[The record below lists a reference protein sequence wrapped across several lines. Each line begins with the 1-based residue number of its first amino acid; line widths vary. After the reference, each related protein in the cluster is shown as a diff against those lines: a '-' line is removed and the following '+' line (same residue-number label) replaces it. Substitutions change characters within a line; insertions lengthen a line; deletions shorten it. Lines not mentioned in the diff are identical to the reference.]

1 MNAGAGLSGGGTS
14 GDVTLS
20 VATGG
25 ITNAM
30 LAANSV
36 DSSKIVDG
44 SVATAD
50 LANGAVTDAK
60 VSDVAWSKITG
71 APSSFPPSGAAGGD
85 LTGTYPNPSIAAGA
99 VDASKLAANSVDSS
113 KIVDGSVATADLVN
127 GAVTDA
133 KVSDVAW
140 SKITGAP
147 SSFPP
152 SGAAGGDLTGTYPNP
167 QVAPLAINDSKIS
180 DVSWSKLTGVPA
192 GFADGIDNDT
202 TYSAGS
208 GLSLSGTTFSLDTA
222 FTNGLYVQKSGD
234 TMTGSLTVSGAN
246 VSVTTTGD
254 NAKLVSQNTATDEAT
269 TNVPKLQVLSSSS
282 ASLFAVDSEGDVSV
296 GRELRVGGSAGSAG
310 QFLVSQGPG
319 APPQWQTTSSM
330 PPSGPA
336 GGDLT
341 GTYPNPSIAA
351 GAVDA
356 SKLAAN
362 SVDSSKIVDGSVAT
376 ADLANGA
383 VTDAKVSDVAW
394 SKITGAPSS
403 FPPSG
408 AAGGD
413 LTGTYPNPSIAA
425 GAVDASKLAANSVD
439 SSKIVDGSVAT
450 ADLAN
455 GAVTD
460 AKVSDVAW
468 SKITGAPS
476 SFPPSGAAGGDLT
489 GTYPNP
495 QVAPLA
501 INDSKISDVS
511 WSKLTGVPAG
521 FADGID
527 NDTTY
532 SAGSGLS
539 LSGTTFS
546 LDTAFTN
553 GLYVQKS
560 GDTMTGSLT
569 VSGANVSVTTTGDNA
584 KLVSQNTATDEAT
597 TNVPKLQ
604 VLSSSSAS
612 LFAVDSEGDV
622 SVGRELRVGG
632 SAGSAGQFLVSQGP
646 GAPPQ
651 WQTTSSM
658 PPSGPAGGDLT
669 GTYPNPSIAAG
680 AVDAS
685 KIADGSVTSADVAFN
700 YAGSSSKGGPASDLA
715 CTACVSAGEISGSG
729 ASSGQVLKYNGT
741 SVVWDTDQQGGLT
754 LPYSGSDAS
763 GTSFAITNTAGGVA
777 LRGQSP
783 GTAVVGQ
790 TSGTTGIG
798 VYGVATPTSG
808 ANYGVYGESNSTSG
822 TGVFGYAPT
831 RGVSGRASDLTG
843 TTYGVYGESN
853 SDSGRG
859 VFGLA
864 TAASGNTFGVYGQ
877 SNSSSGRGVYG
888 VATNSTGTTYG
899 VFGENWSASGTG
911 VYGVAP
917 TRGIHG
923 LASDLTGTTYGVYG
937 ESASDNGRGVYGVAT
952 STTPGAPTYGVYGQ
966 SASDGGI
973 GVFGLASAT
982 TGSNA
987 GVIGRSDSASGVG
1000 VLGYATAVSG
1010 TADGV
1015 QGISDSL
1022 NGRGVYGAAPR
1033 MGIYGA
1039 ASSFS
1044 GTTYGVYGWANS
1056 SAGYAGYFAGTVH
1069 VTGNFSAGGTKAF
1082 LIDHPLDPEHK
1093 YLRHAALESNEVLN
1107 VYSGNVVTDEEGR
1120 AVVQL
1125 PEWFEA
1131 INTDYRYQ
1139 LTVIGRFAQ
1148 AIVEEEIH
1156 NNRFVIRTNMAKVKV
1171 SWLVIAKRND
1181 AYMRAHPMK
1190 VEEEKPLEEQGTY
1203 LHPAEWGQPKEKGR
1217 DWVLVQSKEEAL
1229 KVLRERQA
1237 SQQQAP
1243 REK

>member
-1 MNAGAGLSGGGTS
+1 MFRGKTFLLTAMAVLVLAQPLLAGFAGTDIYLPSVGSAVGVAPWYTTVWVYNPNTSPATVTFYFLKRQPNPSPSSYTDTIPPGDVRRYDDAVQFMFHESNFGALRIVSSQKVLVSSRIYAQAAGEGIRDSKGQYFGGIPASFAIGAGEKTRIVGVRQTAGSKSGSDFRFNVGVVETTGNSCTVTLRLLDETGAQVGASKTWSLGPRQQEQQSVWDLFGTPMENHQVEIEVTGGSGKVIAFGSSIANGSDDPSTVEMHFADSLLAENSTGGSGTITGVTAGQGLTGGGTSGNVTLNVGAGAGITVDADTVSVATNGITASMLQDSAAVKSLNGLTGNVNLVAGSNVSITPSGQTITISATPGGGGGDITAVNAGAGLSGGGTS

-30 LAANSV
+30 
-36 DSSKIVDG
+36 
-44 SVATAD
+44 
-50 LANGAVTDAK
+50 
-60 VSDVAWSKITG
+60 
-71 APSSFPPSGAAGGD
+71 
-85 LTGTYPNPSIAAGA
+85 
-99 VDASKLAANSVDSS
+99 
-113 KIVDGSVATADLVN
+113 
-127 GAVTDA
+127 
-133 KVSDVAW
+133 
-140 SKITGAP
+140 
-147 SSFPP
+147 
-152 SGAAGGDLTGTYPNP
+152 
-167 QVAPLAINDSKIS
+167 
-180 DVSWSKLTGVPA
+180 
-192 GFADGIDNDT
+192 
-202 TYSAGS
+202 
-208 GLSLSGTTFSLDTA
+208 
-222 FTNGLYVQKSGD
+222 
-234 TMTGSLTVSGAN
+234 
-246 VSVTTTGD
+246 
-254 NAKLVSQNTATDEAT
+254 
-269 TNVPKLQVLSSSS
+269 
-282 ASLFAVDSEGDVSV
+282 
-296 GRELRVGGSAGSAG
+296 
-310 QFLVSQGPG
+310 
-319 APPQWQTTSSM
+319 
-330 PPSGPA
+330 
-336 GGDLT
+336 
-341 GTYPNPSIAA
+341 
-351 GAVDA
+351 
-356 SKLAAN
+356 
-362 SVDSSKIVDGSVAT
+362 
-376 ADLANGA
+376 
-383 VTDAKVSDVAW
+383 
-394 SKITGAPSS
+394 
-403 FPPSG
+403 
-408 AAGGD
+408 
-413 LTGTYPNPSIAA
+413 
-425 GAVDASKLAANSVD
+425 LAANSVD

-553 GLYVQKS
+553 GLYVQKA

-604 VLSSSSAS
+604 VLSSTSAS

-646 GAPPQ
+646 GMPPQ

-680 AVDAS
+680 AVDSS

-864 TAASGNTFGVYGQ
+864 AAASGNTFGVYGQ

-888 VATNSTGTTYG
+888 VATNSTGTT
-899 VFGENWSASGTG
+899 FG
-911 VYGVAP
+911 VYGESAS
-917 TRGIHG
+917 TFGRGVYGRATATSGTTFGVYGDSASNSGIGVYGRASAASGITYG
-923 LASDLTGTTYGVYG
+923 LYGESASPSGRGVYGRATNSTGTTYGVYG
-937 ESASDNGRGVYGVAT
+937 ESASGSGTGVFGWASATTGNNAGVVGQSESDSGVGVVGFTTAWTGTTYGVYGESSSSSGTGVYGVA
-952 STTPGAPTYGVYGQ
+952 SW
-966 SASDGGI
+966 S
-973 GVFGLASAT
+973 
-982 TGSNA
+982 
-987 GVIGRSDSASGVG
+987 
-1000 VLGYATAVSG
+1000 
-1010 TADGV
+1010 
-1015 QGISDSL
+1015 
-1022 NGRGVYGAAPR
+1022 
-1033 MGIYGA
+1033 
-1039 ASSFS
+1039 S
-1044 GTTYGVYGWANS
+1044 GTTYGVYGRVAS
-1056 SAGYAGYFAGTVH
+1056 SGGYAGYFSGRVR
-1069 VTGNFSAGGTKAF
+1069 VTGDFSAGGTKAF

-1131 INTDYRYQ
+1131 INTDFRYQ

-1156 NNRFVIRTNMAKVKV
+1156 DNRFVIRTNMAKVKV
-1171 SWLVIAKRND
+1171 SWQVIAKRND

-1203 LHPAEWGQPKEKGR
+1203 LHPEEWGQPKEKGR